1 MRYQLL
7 LMDTKN
13 HLSRH
18 FLGMQPS
25 VLRSIPFAPAG
36 PTDDDGTALKHSLLA
51 LADWNQ
57 DSEVTCSDALAKP
70 INGDLLFFE
79 VLRCCRSE
87 LLIATKAAP

>member
-1 MRYQLL
+1 
-7 LMDTKN
+7 MDTKN